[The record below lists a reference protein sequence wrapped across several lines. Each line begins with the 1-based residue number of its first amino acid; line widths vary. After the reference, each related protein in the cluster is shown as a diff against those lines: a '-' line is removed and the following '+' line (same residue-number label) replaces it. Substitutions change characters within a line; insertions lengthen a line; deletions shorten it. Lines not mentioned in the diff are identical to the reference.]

1 MTTSAKCTYWAV
13 QGGGVSNY
21 EVRLQNTSPLPFSI
35 YCLLFGWQF
44 DVPITEN
51 FPLQNVVL
59 TQAPPGWFG
68 YLEQEAINWAT
79 NWQGSAVA
87 TGYIMP
93 GQTGKFFFQS
103 STAPPPKLLFGCG
116 FYDNVGT
123 WGYGFN
129 GTAHL
134 SDPAAAKPIVSVPP
148 AFNPWWWIET
158 HGGLVPPGPPP
169 PWIQQLQTAVTLA
182 GHAGQVSPQLRARM
196 LELALEQTS
205 IAAATIKRELQTLK

>member
-1 MTTSAKCTYWAV
+1 
-13 QGGGVSNY
+13 
-21 EVRLQNTSPLPFSI
+21 
-35 YCLLFGWQF
+35 
-44 DVPITEN
+44 
-51 FPLQNVVL
+51 
-59 TQAPPGWFG
+59 
-68 YLEQEAINWAT
+68 
-79 NWQGSAVA
+79 
-87 TGYIMP
+87 
-93 GQTGKFFFQS
+93 
-103 STAPPPKLLFGCG
+103 
-116 FYDNVGT
+116 VGT